1 MKAVWAAGALILTAL
16 VPVQGSAQ
24 SAMSLMEAAA
34 DRYRDVRSMC
44 SDFEQVMDVRLLRR
58 TIHSQGRVCQERP
71 NRFAMRFSDP
81 EGDLVVSDGE
91 YFWVYYPSLNED
103 QVIRYPMARRP
114 GGYDFFREFLSDPA
128 SKYRATDGGSED
140 VGGKLC
146 RIVELDPTGDAA
158 YRHARLWLDPETD
171 LICKLEIHQENS
183 TVRTLT
189 LRAVRINPV
198 LDAREFAFVVPD
210 GARVVDP
217 PS

>member
-1 MKAVWAAGALILTAL
+1 MKGAWTVASLLVVAL
-16 VPVQGSAQ
+16 SPIPVSGQ
-24 SAMSLMEAAA
+24 SAMARMEAAA
-34 DRYRDVRSMC
+34 ERYRNIRSLC
-44 SDFEQVMDVRLLRR
+44 SDFQQVMDVRLLRR

-103 QVIRYPMARRP
+103 QVVRYPMARRP
-114 GGYDFFREFLSDPA
+114 GGYDFFREFLSDPG
-128 SKYRATDGGSED
+128 SKYRASDGGTED
-140 VGGKLC
+140 VGGKAC
-146 RIVELDPTGDAA
+146 NIVELEPTGEAA
-158 YRHARLWLDPETD
+158 YRHARVWLDPETD

-189 LRAVRINPV
+189 LRGVRINPV
-198 LDAREFAFVVPD
+198 LDAREFAFVVPE